1 MQIRTT
7 RRDHLTPDRMAVIH
21 KPSIN
26 KCWRECGERG
36 TLLQCGWECRLV
48 QPLCKSLW
56 RYLKILKMDPPLDQ
70 RSHFW
75 NPKLWFERKY
85 APPCSF
91 QCSIISP
98 RYGRAQVSISRW
110 VDKST
115 RDIYT
120 VEYYLGRKRRRKF
133 SPLRQCGWTWRTL
146 CSVKY
151 ASQRKTTM
159 IWFHSHVESNE
170 ETELIRNMGTD
181 S

>member
-56 RYLKILKMDPPLDQ
+56 RYLKILKMDPPLDPAIP
-70 RSHFW
+70 FLE
-75 NPKLWFERKY
+75 PKLWFERKY

-91 QCSIISP
+91 QCSIKSP
-98 RYGRAQVSISRW
+98 RYWRAQVSISRW

-115 RDIYT
+115 KGHLHNGILFGQKKKKKVFPFASVWMDLENIMLSEISQSEKDNYDMISLT
-120 VEYYLGRKRRRKF
+120 
-133 SPLRQCGWTWRTL
+133 CG
-146 CSVKY
+146 
-151 ASQRKTTM
+151 
-159 IWFHSHVESNE
+159 I
-170 ETELIRNMGTD
+170 
-181 S
+181 